1 MTHLSA
7 NASYVC
13 SLNALHSDVADLNE
27 SNQLADT
34 QKKQLKIIIK
44 ISFLDTCI
52 SLSFLDTLSLK
63 EVSSFVI

>member
-1 MTHLSA
+1 ML
-7 NASYVC
+7 C
-13 SLNALHSDVADLNE
+13 MSDVVDLNE

-44 ISFLDTCI
+44 ISFLNTCI
-52 SLSFLDTLSLK
+52 FLFFLDTLSSK

>member
-1 MTHLSA
+1 ML
-7 NASYVC
+7 C
-13 SLNALHSDVADLNE
+13 MSDVADLNE